1 MLSSSSEVGEGE
13 AMRNRRSFSAGPP
26 SDSDEAAAL
35 ARRKS
40 SLSAEVLD
48 FDAEDDKEVMIR
60 GSERLLY

>member
-26 SDSDEAAAL
+26 SDSDEAAL

>member
-13 AMRNRRSFSAGPP
+13 AIRNRRSYSAGPP
-26 SDSDEAAAL
+26 SDSDEAAL

-48 FDAEDDKEVMIR
+48 FDAAEDEKEVMT
-60 GSERLLY
+60 